1 MSTPVKGKNEIDLTA
16 IELTNKMKRTEK
28 AGFLKNLSQKVLRD
42 MKFQHERNLAG
53 INKYLDIRNEQ
64 GRGGKRR

>member
-1 MSTPVKGKNEIDLTA
+1 MSRPVKGKDEVDSTA
-16 IELTNKMKRTEK
+16 IELIRTMKEIEK

-42 MKFQHERNLAG
+42 MKFQHEKNLAG

-64 GRGGKRR
+64 GRGGKR